1 MEVAESKKNKLENGE
16 NGLDIPHPS
25 LDSLLVD
32 FYGSQHQFRINQ

>member
-16 NGLDIPHPS
+16 NGIDIPHHS
-25 LDSLLVD
+25 LDSLVD